1 LVVGDVVLVKTGDQ
15 VPADLRI
22 FYASECKVETS
33 SLTGE
38 SLPIT
43 LTTTSEEPKINE
55 AHNIAWNTSQ
65 CLEGESLGIVF
76 ATGDRTFIGRI
87 ARLASDTHVEDSPL
101 QKEIKYFVRRL
112 TLFSFVLGWIFF
124 GIGMGRGIPWITSFI
139 NGFIIVM
146 VANVPEG
153 LPMTVVSCLTITAK
167 RMASRNV
174 FIKQLRSVETLGSAT
189 VIASDKTGT
198 LTQNKM
204 TVSRLWVDL
213 NPLTVD
219 AALRDLPVSILK
231 NNPRTSTLYKLE
243 HAAVLC
249 NRARFD
255 DERDLTEEEAE
266 FIEMSMAISQIDPTM
281 TLHRAK
287 AAFPTFLGRIDSSMK
302 IDDAR
307 DKFRVTKSDMDRGVL
322 GEPSDIA
329 LFNFVKMRQS
339 VELMRYHNRKVFE
352 IPFNSRNKFS
362 LTITKPYRLKHE
374 HRTLW
379 MKGAPEVILER
390 CSTYLDH
397 GSKVLEILPEFR
409 RAFQQTYE
417 NFGSFGERVLGLAM
431 VDLDL
436 RSYPPEMDQKYK
448 LEDKNFPDNNLI
460 FLGLVSLVDPPKDS
474 VPPAIEMCR
483 AAGIRVI
490 MVTGDHPITAEA
502 IAYKVGIFTLE
513 SRKILAERLKC
524 APEQVP
530 EEMVQQVV
538 VKGSDIPTFT
548 DDDWNRVLSKQEIV
562 FARTTPQQKLEIVE
576 HLQALGEIVASTGDG
591 VNDSPALKKADIGVA
606 MGISGS
612 DVARDAGDVV
622 LMDDDFASLV
632 LGIQEGRTIYDNLA
646 KTIAYTV
653 THMLPEVVP
662 VLVNLAFGL
671 PLAMSSLIILTID
684 LGSELGPAI
693 SLAYEKAEDD
703 VMGRPPRNSKVDRMV
718 SGKIV
723 AYFLGTGVIEC
734 LIGFLAF
741 FLVLDYYGIPASA
754 IPFTD
759 KYWTSTSDPLCMG
772 STCYTADQQTTILA
786 YAQGAYW
793 MMLVSSQ
800 FGHIWHCKTRAQSLF
815 SHGMFENVMMLYG
828 VSLEVAII
836 VIIMFIP
843 ACETFFSVN
852 IFPGK
857 FWPLILFGPG
867 LIGIISETR
876 KWIFRRYHKEKPW
889 TRILTW

>member
-1 LVVGDVVLVKTGDQ
+1 
-15 VPADLRI
+15 
-22 FYASECKVETS
+22 
-33 SLTGE
+33 
-38 SLPIT
+38 
-43 LTTTSEEPKINE
+43 
-55 AHNIAWNTSQ
+55 
-65 CLEGESLGIVF
+65 
-76 ATGDRTFIGRI
+76 
-87 ARLASDTHVEDSPL
+87 
-101 QKEIKYFVRRL
+101 
-112 TLFSFVLGWIFF
+112 
-124 GIGMGRGIPWITSFI
+124 
-139 NGFIIVM
+139 M

-167 RMASRNV
+167 RMAAKNV
-174 FIKQLRSVETLGSAT
+174 FIKQLRSVETLGSAS

-231 NNPRTSTLYKLE
+231 NNPKTSTLYKLE

-249 NRARFD
+249 NRARFE
-255 DERDLTEEEAE
+255 DERDLTDEEAE
-266 FIEMSMAISQIDPTM
+266 FIEMSMAISQMDPTM

-307 DKFRVTKSDMDRGVL
+307 DKFRVTKSDIDRAVL
-322 GEPSDIA
+322 GEPSDTA
-329 LFNFVKMRQS
+329 LFNFVRMRQS

-362 LTITKPYRLKHE
+362 LTITKPFRLKHE
-374 HRTLW
+374 HRTVW

-436 RSYPPEMDQKYK
+436 QKYPPEMDYKYK
-448 LEDKNFPDNNLI
+448 LEEKNFPDNNLI

-524 APEQVP
+524 TPEEVP

-538 VKGSDIPTFT
+538 VRGSDLLSFT
-548 DDDWNRVLSKQEIV
+548 DADWNRVLSKHEVV

-576 HLQALGEIVASTGDG
+576 HLQALGEIVAATGDG

-612 DVARDAGDVV
+612 DVARDAGDVI

-653 THMLPEVVP
+653 THMIPEVVP
-662 VLVNLAFGL
+662 VLVNLAFGI
-671 PLAMSSLIILTID
+671 PLGMSSLIILTID

-703 VMGRPPRNSKVDRMV
+703 VMRRPPRNSKVDRLV
-718 SGKIV
+718 SGRIV
-723 AYFLGTGVIEC
+723 AYFLIMGAIES

-741 FLVLDYYGIPASA
+741 FLVLDYYGIPANA
-754 IPFTD
+754 TPFTNS
-759 KYWTSTSDPLCMG
+759 YWTSTSDWLYIG
-772 STCYTADQQTTILA
+772 SQPPFSPHQQTVILA

-815 SHGMFENVMMLYG
+815 THGIFENVVMLYG

-857 FWPLILFGPG
+857 FWPMILFGSG
-867 LIGIISETR
+867 VITIISETR
-876 KWIFRRYHKEKPW
+876 KWIYRRYHKEKPW
-889 TRILTW
+889 TRLLTW